1 MGILGGRLVGLLLLV
16 FLVFERFQLGAS
28 FISEGSHLLRF
39 REGIEHDP
47 YGALSNWGENGSMDY
62 CSWFGVACSDDFK
75 VVALNLPDLALNGII
90 SPKIGKLNHLRIVD
104 LSNNSFYGVIPRE
117 IGELKQLVVLDLR
130 NNSLSGT
137 LPSKLDN
144 ILSLK
149 LLLINGNMISG
160 ELSPKLQELSVI
172 SEVIE
177 QDDFEMSEKRYSKNG
192 IIKRQL
198 QSLTAR
204 KALESPPPSPDPSPD
219 PSPSSS
225 PLELSPPVSPPSNR
239 KSHTSLILGL
249 AIGGVF
255 IIGVSLALYMF
266 LFKGKRVN
274 IVPWKTGLSG
284 PISKALIAGV
294 PSLGRADLDA
304 ACENFSNIIAT
315 SSDHT
320 IYKGTLSNGSEI
332 AVVSTSM
339 SADKWMDLSENQ
351 FKLKISTL
359 SKINHKNFMNLLGF
373 CNDDDPFTRM
383 LVVEYAPNGTL
394 FEHLHI
400 KEAEQLD
407 WSARL
412 RIAMGIIYC
421 LEYIESINPPA
432 RVKTLNSYTIY
443 LSEDYAAKISDIG
456 FGVDTKKDP
465 FVTDDPND
473 LDEEEPIVYKYAVL
487 LLELISGKLP
497 FSADTGL
504 LVLWAS
510 SYLSGKRSLMEMVD
524 PTLDDSISEEFLMAL
539 CEVIRACINPNTEER
554 PSVAEVA
561 KQMKEI
567 SRLSPEAAIPRDSPL
582 WWAELEIFS
591 TEGS

>member
-1 MGILGGRLVGLLLLV
+1 MGILGGRLVGLLLLI
-16 FLVFERFQLGAS
+16 FLVIERFQLGAS
-28 FISEGSHLLRF
+28 FISEGIHLLRF

-47 YGALSNWGENGSMDY
+47 YGALSNWGENGAIDY
-62 CSWFGVACSDDFK
+62 CSWFGVTCSDDFK
-75 VVALNLPDLALNGII
+75 VVALNLPDLSLNGII

-137 LPSKLDN
+137 LPSKVDN

-160 ELSPKLQELSVI
+160 ELSPKLKELAVI

-192 IIKRQL
+192 TIKRQL

-204 KALESPPPSPDPSPD
+204 KAAESANRDTSAAD
-219 PSPSSS
+219 PSPSKK
-225 PLELSPPVSPPSNR
+225 R
-239 KSHTSLILGL
+239 DHTSLILGL

-255 IIGVSLALYMF
+255 IIGASLALYMF
-266 LFKGKRVN
+266 FFKGKKVN

-284 PISKALIAGV
+284 PISRALITGV
-294 PSLGRADLDA
+294 PSLGRAELDA

-315 SSDHT
+315 SPDHT

-332 AVVSTSM
+332 AVVSTGM
-339 SADKWMDLSENQ
+339 PADKWMDLSENQ

-412 RIAMGIIYC
+412 RIAMGIIYF
-421 LEYIESINPPA
+421 LEYLESINPPA

-443 LSEDYAAKISDIG
+443 LSEDYAAKVSDIG

-465 FVTDDPND
+465 FVTDDPNG

-524 PTLDDSISEEFLMAL
+524 PTLDDSISEEFLIAL
-539 CEVIRACINPNTEER
+539 CEVIRSCINPNTEER
-554 PSVAEVA
+554 PNVAQVA
-561 KQMKEI
+561 KQMKEVT
-567 SRLSPEAAIPRDSPL
+567 RLSPEAVIPRDSPL
-582 WWAELEIFS
+582 WWAELEILS